1 MDEFYF
7 SCGFRC
13 FCVGKMRGELKIN
26 QPSMPFDSGFFSAG
40 SIIKF
45 MEADKI
51 EINLENTA
59 PCIKTEEFHHKN
71 KLGINFEPSSYT
83 QIDDFIEKNGYD
95 NSYLDSTRGY
105 YTLCKDYGFLLAHYN
120 WHKSAARKLSK
131 GVTDPE
137 KNVNNINHILS
148 RRKNRLLDMI
158 EGSEKINLC
167 FYNHQKYE
175 FMKIDQ
181 TSYTL
186 SNDSMNLLKSYFE
199 GRFKNKLFEIV
210 IFQGD
215 WKTK

>member
-1 MDEFYF
+1 MNEYYLP
-7 SCGFRC
+7 CGFRC
-13 FCVGKMRGELKIN
+13 FCKMYIRNRLKIK
-26 QPSMPFDSGFFSAG
+26 QLSMPFDYGFFSV
-40 SIIKF
+40 SSVIKF

-51 EINLENTA
+51 EMNLENTT

-71 KLGINFEPSSYT
+71 KLGINFETSNYT

-95 NSYLDSTRGY
+95 NSYLDSSRGY
-105 YTLCKDYGFLLAHYN
+105 YTLCNDYDFVLAHYN
-120 WHKSAARKLSK
+120 WHKSSTYDYNK

-137 KNVNNINHILS
+137 KNMDRINLMLS
-148 RRKNRLLDMI
+148 RRKARVL
-158 EGSEKINLC
+158 EGIDGAEKINLC
-167 FYNHQKYE
+167 FYNNQKYE

-199 GRFKNKLFEIV
+199 GRYKNKLFEIV
-210 IFQGD
+210 IFQGN